1 MLLSDTD
8 IKKALQTKKIVI
20 KPAPD
25 FTTALSPCSVDLTL
39 STEFKVFEYTKLFYV
54 DTKKKLADDLLECS
68 TREAALFCL
77 SNSLGHVNTTL
88 LIKVKRDDPFILQP
102 GEFALGATFEW
113 IKLPDDI
120 AGRLEGRSSL
130 GRLGIV
136 IHSTAALIHPGFN
149 GNIVL
154 ELGNHS
160 RMPVALYPHMR
171 ICALSFEKLTTPA
184 AVPYNKQK
192 DSKYLNQKGVVGSLI
207 DKE

>member
-54 DTKKKLADDLLECS
+54 DTKKKLADDL
-68 TREAALFCL
+68 TK
-77 SNSLGHVNTTL
+77 T
-88 LIKVKRDDPFILQP
+88 IKVKRDDPFILQP